1 MKFFITIILTVCVCI
16 CTAQPLKYTAAN
28 AHSHND
34 YEQQMPFHLA
44 YNESFGSIEADIYLV
59 GGKLLVGHDVKD
71 LQESKTLENLY
82 LQPLVDYRHTN
93 RNLQLLI
100 DVKSDAISTL
110 DTLIALL
117 KRYPAI
123 AQNKRIK
130 IVVSGNRPAEN
141 KYNDYPDFIWFDGR
155 FDKTY
160 SAEELNKIAL
170 LSDDFGKFTMWK
182 KIWPLSDE
190 IKNNIQTAI
199 KKAHA
204 LNKPVRLWGS
214 PDFPQAWEEMMN
226 LEVDFINTDHIN
238 ELSDYL
244 TTYNKTLR
252 LLPYNRIIRSAGTV
266 VRYGNPTLE
275 NHALDIA
282 NLDTDKLTV
291 VEDRYG
297 IFVVDIDQKK
307 VIDKWSFIGSSN
319 YGRYMSTYSGI
330 KVLHENSKTYILWTA
345 ADKDNGNSAL
355 MIAQWDGNKISN
367 IEHIPFEKNSISKN
381 PIPNEIAIS
390 VENSRT
396 FLYVVLNGNNELVK
410 IDWNEKK
417 IIWKSTTGVA
427 PYGLAL
433 ASNKIF
439 VSNWGGKLATDPSR
453 ERAGV
458 PWGLAYTDPATG
470 ATAEGSLSVFD
481 LQGKKLNEINVGLHP
496 NVVRASTDDK
506 YVYVANGSSDCIS
519 VINAKTERTI
529 DSIHVGI
536 LHDNTTLQ
544 GSTPN
549 GLVLN
554 QDNSMLYVSNGHD
567 NAVAVIKLGKNV
579 SSKGKGKTA
588 ILGFIPTEAFPAGLS
603 LLNNHIIVANLES
616 DGANVIDQK
625 KKARSIHNEIASVSI
640 IPVPDEKKLDSY
652 SQEVSQLNLLNRM
665 DLMRLPAREN
675 QDPIPVPQRIGEPSV
690 FKHVV
695 YIIKE
700 NKTYDQV
707 FGDIKT
713 GRGDSSLC
721 VFGKTVTPNAHALVN
736 TFGLMDDFNASG
748 KSSAEGHQWTDAG
761 MVSDYIEKNVR
772 AWYRSY
778 PHRQEDALVY
788 NKSGFI
794 WNHAM
799 DHGKTVKIYGEA
811 CTSEYDKNLKW
822 VDLFSKYKQGIKPDW
837 RNTSTIQ
844 RILPI
849 ISSTYPDC
857 DNIAFSDQQ
866 RADIFIDDW
875 KQFEKKNDLPDLLI
889 LSLPNDHTAGTSP
902 DFPTPDA
909 MVADNDLAL
918 GRIVETIT
926 HSKYWDSTV
935 VFVTEDDSQGGWDH
949 ISAYRTVGMV
959 ISPYSKEG
967 VIQSHYN
974 QVSILR
980 TLEQILGIPPM
991 NMIDATSRLMID
1003 CFQKNKRTLT
1013 YSALPNNIPLDQMNT
1028 PIHALKGR
1036 SKRFAELSRDEVFN
1050 EVDGG
1055 KDDMM
1060 NRILWEYAHKGVPYP
1075 TNSKGF

>member
-1 MKFFITIILTVCVCI
+1 MSLFVVFGIS
-16 CTAQPLKYTAAN
+16 QPLTYTSAN

-34 YEQQMPFHLA
+34 YEQQMPFHQA
-44 YNESFGSIEADIYLV
+44 YNEAFGSIEADIYLV
-59 GGKLLVGHDVKD
+59 GGKLLVGHDIKD
-71 LQESKTLENLY
+71 LKETNTLENLY
-82 LQPLVDYRHTN
+82 LQPLIEYQHVN

-100 DVKSDAISTL
+100 DIKSEAISTL
-110 DTLIALL
+110 DTLVSMF

-123 AQNKRIK
+123 SKNKYFK
-130 IVVSGNRPAEN
+130 IVISGNRPPEN
-141 KYNDYPDFIWFDGR
+141 KYKDYPDFILFDGR
-155 FDKTY
+155 FDMNYTV
-160 SAEELNKIAL
+160 EELNKIAL

-182 KIWPLSDE
+182 KIWPLTDE
-190 IKNNIQTAI
+190 IKNKIHLAVQ
-199 KKAHA
+199 KAHA

-214 PDFPQAWEEMMN
+214 PDFPQAWEEMIN
-226 LEVDFINTDHIN
+226 LEVDFINTDKIN
-238 ELSDYL
+238 ELSDFL
-244 TTYNKTLR
+244 TAYNKSLR
-252 LLPYNRIIRSAGTV
+252 LLPYNRIIHSAGSV
-266 VRYGNPTLE
+266 VRYGNPSLE

-282 NLDTDKLTV
+282 NLNDINLVV
-291 VEDRYG
+291 VEDRHG
-297 IFVVDIDQKK
+297 IFVVDIDQNK
-307 VIDKWSFIGSSN
+307 VVDKWSFIGNSQ

-330 KVLHENSKTYILWTA
+330 KVLQENNKKFILWTA
-345 ADKDNGNSAL
+345 ADKDKSNSAL

-367 IEHIPFEKNSISKN
+367 IEHIPFENNQVSKN
-381 PIPNEIAIS
+381 AIPNEIAIS
-390 VENSRT
+390 VENNRT
-396 FLYVVLNGNNELVK
+396 FFYVVLNGNNELLK
-410 IDWNEKK
+410 IDWIERK
-417 IIWKSTTGVA
+417 IVWKSNTGVA
-427 PYGLAL
+427 PYGIAI
-433 ASNKIF
+433 AANKLF
-439 VSNWGGKLATDPSR
+439 VSNWGGELAIDSSR

-458 PWGLAYTDPATG
+458 PWGLVYTDPKTG
-470 ATAEGSLSVFD
+470 ATAGGSVSVFN
-481 LQGKKLNEINVGLHP
+481 LQGKKLNEMNVGLHP
-496 NVVRASTDDK
+496 NVVRASSDEK
-506 YVYVANGSSDCIS
+506 YVFVSNGSSDFIS
-519 VINAKTERTI
+519 VINVKNERII
-529 DSIHVGI
+529 DSIDIGI
-536 LHDNTTLQ
+536 LHENKLWQ

-554 QDNSMLYVSNGHD
+554 QDNSVLYVSNGHD
-567 NAVAVIKLGKNV
+567 NAIAVVKLGKNV
-579 SSKGKGKTA
+579 SSKGKGKTT

-603 LLNNHIIVANLES
+603 LLSNKIIVANLES

-625 KKARSIHNEIASVSI
+625 KKARSIHNEVASVSI
-640 IPVPDEKKLDSY
+640 IPVPDEKTLNKF

-665 DLMRLPAREN
+665 DLIKLPAREN
-675 QDPIPVPQRIGEPSV
+675 QDPIPVPQRLGEPSV

-707 FGDIKT
+707 FGDIKNA
-713 GRGDSSLC
+713 RGDSSLC

-736 TFGLMDDFNASG
+736 RFGLMDDFNASG

-772 AWYRSY
+772 AWFRSY

-799 DHGKTVKIYGEA
+799 DHGKKVKIYGEA
-811 CTSEYDKNLKW
+811 CTSEYDKKLKW
-822 VDLFSKYKQGIKPDW
+822 MDLYTKYKKGITPDW
-837 RNTSTIQ
+837 HNTTTIE
-844 RILPI
+844 RISPI
-849 ISSTYPDC
+849 ISDTYPDC
-857 DNIAFSDQQ
+857 DNITFSDQQ
-866 RADIFIDDW
+866 RADIFINDW
-875 KQFEKKNDLPDLLI
+875 NQYVQKNDLPQLLI

-918 GRIVETIT
+918 GRIIEAIS

-949 ISAYRTVGMV
+949 ISAYRTVAMV

-980 TLEQILGIPPM
+980 TIEQILGIPPM
-991 NMIDATSRLMID
+991 NIIDATSRLMTD
-1003 CFQKNKRTLT
+1003 CFQKNKRELT
-1013 YSALPNNIPLDQMNT
+1013 FTALPNIIPLDQMNK

-1036 SKRFAELSRDEVFN
+1036 SKKFAELSRDEVFN

-1060 NRILWEYAHKGVPYP
+1060 NRILWEYAHKGIQYP
-1075 TNSKGF
+1075 TNIKGFK